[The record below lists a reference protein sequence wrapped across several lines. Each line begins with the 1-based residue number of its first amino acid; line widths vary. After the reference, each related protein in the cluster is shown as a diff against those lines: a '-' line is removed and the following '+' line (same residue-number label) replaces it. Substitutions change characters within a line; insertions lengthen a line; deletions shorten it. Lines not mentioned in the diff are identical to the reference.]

1 MPAQLTSRWPEIGP
15 ATTKAKDES
24 LLALGEQ
31 MKFRLIG
38 QMHAP
43 KSGRMYGSHQASAPG
58 QAPATETG
66 TLESSIT
73 VEKIDA
79 ATVSVGTDSPYAA
92 ALEFGTIHI
101 ASRPNFAPIAEEMA
115 SESTEAL
122 TISLQASIEANAI
135 K

>member
-1 MPAQLTSRWPEIGP
+1 MPSQLTSRWPEIGP

-66 TLESSIT
+66 RLESSIT

-79 ATVSVGTDSPYAA
+79 NTVAVGTDNEYAQV
-92 ALEFGTIHI
+92 LEFGGAHI
-101 ASRPNFAPIAEEMA
+101 APRQNFAPIGEEMMT
-115 SESTEAL
+115 ESSN
-122 TISLQASIEANAI
+122 TITVSLQSAI
-135 K
+135 NQNRIT